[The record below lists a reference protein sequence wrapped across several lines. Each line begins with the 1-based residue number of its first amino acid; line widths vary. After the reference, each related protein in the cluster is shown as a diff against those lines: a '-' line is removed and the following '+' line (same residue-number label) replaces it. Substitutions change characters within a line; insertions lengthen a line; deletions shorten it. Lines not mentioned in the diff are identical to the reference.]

1 MRTQAMNAR
10 NAFAWAGAALLA
22 WSVQAQA
29 QPQAW
34 PTKPVHLVV
43 SFAPGGSVDAT
54 ARILSVALGERWK
67 QPVIVENKAGADG
80 NIAAEFVTRAAADGG
95 TLLLTSNALVIT
107 PALRKLPFDPLKDL
121 KPVVQVLSIP
131 NLLVAHPTLPANSI
145 TELIALA
152 RAQPQKLSFA
162 SSGTGTTPFM
172 GMALLMQ
179 VTGTRM
185 THVPFKGT
193 APAVMATVGNQTQL
207 MFGDV
212 NSTLP
217 QVRGGKLKA
226 LGISS
231 TQRSPLAPEIPTL
244 AESGLPGFETS
255 TWVGLLAPAGT
266 PQAIVEAV
274 QRDVIAVLSDP
285 AIVARVRAMGGQVDA
300 RDSATFSATM
310 RQDIERWTR
319 IAREQDIKAS
329 D

>member
-1 MRTQAMNAR
+1 
-10 NAFAWAGAALLA
+10 
-22 WSVQAQA
+22 
-29 QPQAW
+29 
-34 PTKPVHLVV
+34 
-43 SFAPGGSVDAT
+43 
-54 ARILSVALGERWK
+54 
-67 QPVIVENKAGADG
+67 
-80 NIAAEFVTRAAADGG
+80 
-95 TLLLTSNALVIT
+95 
-107 PALRKLPFDPLKDL
+107 
-121 KPVVQVLSIP
+121 VQVLSIP
-131 NLLVAHPTLPANSI
+131 NLLVAHPTLAANSI

-300 RDSATFSATM
+300 RDGTTFSATL

-319 IAREQDIKAS
+319 IAREQDIKAT

>member
-1 MRTQAMNAR
+1 MSIKKALAI
-10 NAFAWAGAALLA
+10 AGFALA
-22 WSVQAQA
+22 TCNTLAQSV
-29 QPQAW
+29 PW
-34 PTKPVHLVV
+34 PTKPVRLVV
-43 SFAPGGSVDAT
+43 SFAPGGSVDST

-67 QPVIVENKAGADG
+67 QPVVVENKAGADG
-80 NIAAEFVTRAAADGG
+80 NIAAEFVARAPADGS
-95 TLLLTSNALVIT
+95 TLLLTSNSLAIT

-121 KPVVQVLSIP
+121 LPIVQVLSIP
-131 NLLVAHPTLPANSI
+131 NLLVVHPSLAASTVNDLV
-145 TELIALA
+145 ALA
-152 RAQPQKLSFA
+152 KAEPQKLAFA
-162 SSGTGTTPFM
+162 SAGTGTTPFM

-179 VTGTRM
+179 MSGVKM

-226 LGISS
+226 IGISS
-231 TQRSPLAPEIPTL
+231 MQRSPLAPEIPTL
-244 AESGLPGFETS
+244 AESGLPGFETA
-255 TWVGLLAPAGT
+255 TWVGLFAPAGT
-266 PQAIVEAV
+266 PQHIVEAA

-300 RDSATFSATM
+300 RDHAAFATTM

-319 IAREQDIKAS
+319 ITREQDIKAS

>member
-1 MRTQAMNAR
+1 MSKHMNFAKGLACA
-10 NAFAWAGAALLA
+10 AFALLA
-22 WSVQAQA
+22 GSAHAQA
-29 QPQAW
+29 APW
-34 PTKPVHLVV
+34 PTRPVRLVV
-43 SFAPGGSVDAT
+43 SFAPGGSVDST

-80 NIAAEFVTRAAADGG
+80 NIAAEFVARAAPDGT
-95 TLLLTSNALVIT
+95 TLLLTSNALTIT
-107 PALRKLPFDPLKDL
+107 PALRRLPFDPLKDL
-121 KPVVQVLSIP
+121 KPVVQLLSIP
-131 NLLVAHPTLPANSI
+131 NLLVVHPTLPANSV
-145 TELIALA
+145 TDLIALA
-152 RAQPQKLSFA
+152 KADPQKLSFA

-172 GMALLMQ
+172 GMALVMQ
-179 VTGTRM
+179 MTGARM

-193 APAVMATVGNQTQL
+193 APAVMATVANQTQL

-266 PQAIVEAV
+266 PQAIVDAV
-274 QRDVIAVLSDP
+274 QRDVIALLSDP

-300 RDSATFSATM
+300 RESAAFTTMM

-319 IAREQDIKAS
+319 IAREQDIKAT